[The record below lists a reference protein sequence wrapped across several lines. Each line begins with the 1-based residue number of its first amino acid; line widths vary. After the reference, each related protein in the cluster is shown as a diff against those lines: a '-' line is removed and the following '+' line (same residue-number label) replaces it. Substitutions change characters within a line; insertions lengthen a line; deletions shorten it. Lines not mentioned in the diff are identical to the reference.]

1 MTKEKS
7 DTITLVIIND
17 IIYVSDYTKKKEFV
31 VTMNMTLAQ
40 FKKML
45 TNSYSIEIDEIKLS
59 QDREIPEYYN
69 SRTIRELPI
78 NFNDPIT
85 ISRKFTSAY
94 SEPEMVINNKLN
106 PKAVRCFKVIF

>member
-1 MTKEKS
+1 
-7 DTITLVIIND
+7 
-17 IIYVSDYTKKKEFV
+17 V
-31 VTMNMTLAQ
+31 VPLNTTLAE
-40 FKKML
+40 FKRTL
-45 TNSYSIEIDEIKLS
+45 RRSYSIELDEIKLA

-94 SEPEMVINNKLN
+94 SEPEVVINNRLN
-106 PKAVRCFKVIF
+106 PKAVRCFKVIFEKYSTNGRMSK